1 MEEQSEIC
9 TKGNGQEILQTQYTC
24 TRKVKKIVRQIASIK
39 GEWAWACHCAI
50 DNRQTLRV
58 TEWCLGEGKRFEMLA
73 L

>member
-39 GEWAWACHCAI
+39 GEWAGH
-50 DNRQTLRV
+50 V
-58 TEWCLGEGKRFEMLA
+58 TA
-73 L
+73 LQITDKL

>member
-1 MEEQSEIC
+1 MFNTNLRLSELEFEQCVEEQSEIC

-39 GEWAWACHCAI
+39 GEWAEH
-50 DNRQTLRV
+50 V
-58 TEWCLGEGKRFEMLA
+58 TA